1 MYYMELLILL
11 YNDFLIIIKELT
23 SILHTHIKHISL
35 NLEQHCYLLYE
46 ESVREIISYLKS
58 NIQ

>member
-1 MYYMELLILL
+1 MELLILL
-11 YNDFLIIIKELT
+11 YNDFLIIIKELA

-46 ESVREIISYLKS
+46 ESVREIISYLKA